1 MKFNLNI
8 SRNVLLRDT
17 FIYTATDMLGK
28 AMSFLLIPFLSF
40 YLPPGE
46 LGIATNFAVLTSILT
61 LLSGL
66 AVVNSVPYF
75 YYEQD
80 ENENSL
86 LISNLLYLV
95 TFLCIFLGI
104 CFIILG
110 DYVYNYLQLDYKAQI
125 LAVIF
130 VYASL
135 ICQINLTLL
144 RLEDKAK
151 DFSILQIGQILLHTT
166 LVVLFVIVL
175 KKGGMG
181 KILAETLA
189 FFMMALIHFFL
200 MVKKGFVGKRIV
212 KKWQIKLIRF
222 GLPLLPHSLSF
233 WLKGSTDKI
242 FITSFWG
249 LQSNGIYS
257 MALSI
262 STIYTVLVNSFF
274 NAYTPYLQKRL
285 VSIVP
290 TNEMTEKKAIIK
302 QTYYLYGLF
311 LVIAILSIAVSW
323 VVLNYFVD
331 AQYSES
337 FVYIPYIIASNYIY
351 TFYNFAIEYIYKVKK
366 TLVMGLIT
374 FTGSVFQM
382 AISYY
387 LIRDYGITG
396 AAYSLIAGTLLITTG
411 IFLYSRYV
419 YYMPW
424 FYFLRRK

>member
-1 MKFNLNI
+1 MRFNFSF
-8 SRNVLLRDT
+8 SRNTLLRDT
-17 FIYTATDMLGK
+17 FIYTVTDMLGK

-40 YLPPGE
+40 YLPPDE

-80 ENENSL
+80 KNENSL

-95 TFLCIFLGI
+95 TILCVFLGI
-104 CFIILG
+104 CFIILS
-110 DYVYNYLQLDYKAQI
+110 DYIYTYLQLDFEIQI
-125 LAVIF
+125 LSVIF

-135 ICQINLTLL
+135 ICQISLTLL

-151 DFSILQIGQILLHTT
+151 VFSVLQIGQILLHTI

-175 KKGGMG
+175 RKGGVG
-181 KILAETLA
+181 KITAEVMA
-189 FFMMALIHFFL
+189 FFILALVHFTL
-200 MVKKGFVGKRIV
+200 LVKKGFIGKRIE
-212 KKWQIKLIRF
+212 KKWQIKLISF

-249 LQSNGIYS
+249 LQCNGIYS
-257 MALSI
+257 MAMSI

-285 VSIVP
+285 VNIDSN
-290 TNEMTEKKAIIK
+290 NEMSEKKAIIK

-311 LVIAILSIAVSW
+311 MIVALLSIVASW
-323 VVLNYFVD
+323 VILNYFVD

-337 FVYIPYIIASNYIY
+337 FVYIPYIIASNFIY

-374 FTGSVFQM
+374 FTGSALQM

-387 LIRDYGITG
+387 LIRYYGTIG
-396 AAYSLIAGTLLITTG
+396 AAYSLIIGTVLITMG
-411 IFLYSRYV
+411 IFLYSRRV